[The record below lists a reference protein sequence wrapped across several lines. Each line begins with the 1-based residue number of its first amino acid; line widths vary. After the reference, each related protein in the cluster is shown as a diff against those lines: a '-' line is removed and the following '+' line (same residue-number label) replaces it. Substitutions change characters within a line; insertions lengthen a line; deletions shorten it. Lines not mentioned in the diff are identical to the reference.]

1 MSLPVVW
8 SPKAYDKYLE
18 FLAYW
23 HKHSLSFALKMDDG
37 VEDLLKNLSQFKDLC
52 PSSVKRPSFR
62 KCVVMKRYSLI
73 YRNDKDMIWIVDM
86 LDNRKKHGY

>member
-23 HKHSLSFALKMDDG
+23 HKRSLSFALKMDDG
-37 VEDLLKNLSQFKDLC
+37 VEDLLKNLRQFKDLC
-52 PSSVKRPSFR
+52 PASVKRPSFR

-73 YRNDKDMIWIVDM
+73 YRNDKEMIWIVDI